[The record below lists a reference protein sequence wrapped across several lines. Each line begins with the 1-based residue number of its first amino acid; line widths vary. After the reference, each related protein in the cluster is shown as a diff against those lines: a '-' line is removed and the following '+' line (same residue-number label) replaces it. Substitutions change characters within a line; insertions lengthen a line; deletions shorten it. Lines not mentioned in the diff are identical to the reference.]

1 VNWESTISVEGVRY
15 SVPHTLIDTRVW
27 ARFHGEELIVTAVD
41 NDGGAVEVARHRRGQ
56 PGSPVLDNDHYPPRP
71 DRDAADR
78 VPKPRTAAELAFLQL
93 GQGANSW
100 LVEAAAAGARR
111 IRAKM
116 AEAVD
121 LSKLHSPDA
130 VDRALGTAAMTGR
143 FADRDL
149 ISILD
154 YQVTHEH
161 ADPVRRSENHTLQPG
176 TAAWS
181 TFGQTPAPAS
191 PATTDDESDDA

>member
-1 VNWESTISVEGVRY
+1 MRISDWSSDVC
-15 SVPHTLIDTRVW
+15 SSDL
-27 ARFHGEELIVTAVD
+27 GEELIVTAVD

-121 LSKLHSPDA
+121 LSKLQSPDA
-130 VDRALGTAAMTGR
+130 VDRALGPAAMNGR
-143 FADRDL
+143 FADRGL
-149 ISILD
+149 IPIPA
-154 YQVTHEH
+154 YTV
-161 ADPVRRSENHTLQPG
+161 NHT
-176 TAAWS
+176 
-181 TFGQTPAPAS
+181 
-191 PATTDDESDDA
+191 PATHDRPNEKNKL

>member
-1 VNWESTISVEGVRY
+1 M
-15 SVPHTLIDTRVW
+15 
-27 ARFHGEELIVTAVD
+27 
-41 NDGGAVEVARHRRGQ
+41 
-56 PGSPVLDNDHYPPRP
+56 
-71 DRDAADR
+71 
-78 VPKPRTAAELAFLQL
+78 PKPRTAAELAFLQL

>member
-1 VNWESTISVEGVRY
+1 MGSV
-15 SVPHTLIDTRVW
+15 L
-27 ARFHGEELIVTAVD
+27 
-41 NDGGAVEVARHRRGQ
+41 
-56 PGSPVLDNDHYPPRP
+56 VLYHSQQYGN
-71 DRDAADR
+71 
-78 VPKPRTAAELAFLQL
+78 T
-93 GQGANSW
+93 
-100 LVEAAAAGARR
+100 
-111 IRAKM
+111 AKM